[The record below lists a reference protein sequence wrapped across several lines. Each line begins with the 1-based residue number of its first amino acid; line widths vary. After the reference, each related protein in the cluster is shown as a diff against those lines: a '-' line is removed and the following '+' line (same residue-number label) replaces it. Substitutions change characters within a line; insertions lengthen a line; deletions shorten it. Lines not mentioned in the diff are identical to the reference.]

1 MHMSRVWDNS
11 TVRLVPVLQRVAIP
25 GQLKSVNKSNV
36 HVSGAPDGVGI
47 TAREKVRLSQ
57 MRAVIPYAG
66 HKKVGYPCKHTHTHI
81 YIYLYFFTQTAATQ
95 CTDKKEQKNGHKKN
109 TLRPKT

>member
-1 MHMSRVWDNS
+1 MTYKMYNVYIHVWLASVFYMHMSRVWDNS

-36 HVSGAPDGVGI
+36 HVSGAADRVGI

-57 MRAVIPYAG
+57 TRVIIPYFL
-66 HKKVGYPCKHTHTHI
+66 T
-81 YIYLYFFTQTAATQ
+81 
-95 CTDKKEQKNGHKKN
+95 
-109 TLRPKT
+109 

>member
-11 TVRLVPVLQRVAIP
+11 TVRLVPVLQRAAIP

-47 TAREKVRLSQ
+47 TAHEKVRLSQ
-57 MRAVIPYAG
+57 TREVIPYAG
-66 HKKVGYPCKHTHTHI
+66 HKKVGYPCKHISI
-81 YIYLYFFTQTAATQ
+81 YIYMYVSMCKVAEAVE
-95 CTDKKEQKNGHKKN
+95 CT
-109 TLRPKT
+109 RVFR